1 MDRWFDP
8 SAFVATRSSAGV
20 GFVPNQIY
28 GNSGVGI
35 VRGPGQLNLDFNLA
49 KDIPVKE
56 RVSAQFRTEI
66 FNAFNH
72 ANFGVPGV
80 QIGAGFGQI
89 VNASDARIIQFGLK
103 LLF

>member
-1 MDRWFDP
+1 
-8 SAFVATRSSAGV
+8 VATRSSAGV

-35 VRGPGQLNLDFNLA
+35 LRGPGLINLDFNLA
-49 KDIPVKE
+49 KDIPIKE

-66 FNAFNH
+66 FNALNH

-89 VNASDARIIQFGLK
+89 VSASDARIIQFGLK